1 MTVVNPITTNAAD
14 AREHRPRPLR
24 ADALRNQKRIL
35 AAARELFAERGLDIT
50 LDDVAEHAG
59 VGVGTVYRRFANKQE
74 LIAGVFEENVERMA
88 EQAENAHDNPDPW
101 TGLVDFFGYM
111 CQHMAGNRGLGE
123 VLVTLDDN
131 EERFA
136 CVKERM
142 QPAIARV
149 IDRAKAAGELRP
161 DGGSVK
167 WGPGVRVRS
176 LEQDPK
182 FPEGATVD
190 SVLNAAFRDL
200 DELEARY
207 SGACRQVPRDR
218 ARHGRFRLH
227 RAESRHSI

>member
-50 LDDVAEHAG
+50 LDNVAEHAG

-161 DGGSVK
+161 DAEAGDFFALIHMVDWIADFARPVNPDIWRRYFAVILDGLRCETK
-167 WGPGVRVRS
+167 ERQP
-176 LEQDPK
+176 L
-182 FPEGATVD
+182 PERPLTDQEIHVAKT
-190 SVLNAAFRDL
+190 
-200 DELEARY
+200 
-207 SGACRQVPRDR
+207 ACF
-218 ARHGRFRLH
+218 GRKR
-227 RAESRHSI
+227 